1 MKKDDG
7 TTTLSMTGGWSRLN
21 LRYRPMAVLL
31 LLLLCLLM
39 AGAASQAYAASSY
52 SVRSHSDNG
61 DDIMTDNSGADAET
75 SVWDAS
81 LSVLVQF
88 VVAVVATTIGSY
100 CLIPVIGRLKDV
112 LSHEKRK
119 IIYDFICSNPGCTIT
134 DISEKLSINI
144 GTVYHHLWMLNAR
157 RKVFLEPHGKF
168 VRVYEGRLRA
178 SDKKIDRAVCAH
190 LRNDISKRLLQAILN
205 KPGLNNASLAQ
216 AVSLD
221 KSTICWHLQRLS
233 KDGLIDMFRDGRQK
247 RCFINDHAVAIL
259 KEYDVD

>member
-1 MKKDDG
+1 
-7 TTTLSMTGGWSRLN
+7 MT
-21 LRYRPMAVLL
+21 VVF

-39 AGAASQAYAASSY
+39 TGAASPAFADSSY
-52 SVRSHSDNG
+52 SVRPHVDGST
-61 DDIMTDNSGADAET
+61 DILTDNSGADAET
-75 SVWDAS
+75 SVWDAP

-88 VVAVVATTIGSY
+88 VAAVVATSVGSY
-100 CLIPVIGRLKDV
+100 CLMFVIGRIQDV

-157 RKVFLEPHGKF
+157 RKVFLESHGKF

-190 LRNDISKRLLQAILN
+190 LRNDISKRLLQAILD

-247 RCFINDHAVAIL
+247 RCFINDHAGAIL
-259 KEYDVD
+259 KEYDVDQAESRPSLT

>member
-1 MKKDDG
+1 
-7 TTTLSMTGGWSRLN
+7 
-21 LRYRPMAVLL
+21 MAVFLL
-31 LLLLCLLM
+31 LLFCLVM
-39 AGAASQAYAASSY
+39 TGAMLPVYATDGY
-52 SVRSHSDNG
+52 SVRPHADNG
-61 DDIMTDNSGADAET
+61 ADIMTDNSGADAET
-75 SVWDAS
+75 SIWDAS

-88 VVAVVATTIGSY
+88 VIAVVATTVGSY

-119 IIYDFICSNPGCTIT
+119 VMYDFICSNPGCTIT
-134 DISEKLSINI
+134 EISEKLSLNI

-157 RKVFLEPHGKF
+157 RKVFLESQGKF

-190 LRNDISKRLLQAILN
+190 LRNDISKRLLQAILD
-205 KPGLNNASLAQ
+205 KPGMNNTSLAQ

-221 KSTICWHLQRLS
+221 KSTICWYLHRLS
-233 KDGLIDMFRDGRQK
+233 KDGLIDMLRDGRQK
-247 RCFINDHAVAIL
+247 RCFINDHAGAIL